1 MTTHKKKVRYWYPWT
16 PSWFREKT
24 IHLTYAQRGLYRDL
38 IDYYM
43 ETKKALPD
51 NDIALANICRIDLST
66 WQLHSVEI
74 RAMFVKIKDEKGVA
88 LLSQNTCDENLAFDA
103 ARSKKNSKNG
113 QKGGRPKAM
122 KDNDKKPL
130 AKPNESTTDNIQQ
143 IAEEER
149 ISSLTQESLKT
160 PLTPQPIPG
169 GDSKSSISGKEE
181 HPAAPQARF
190 DILHL
195 ISDDTHERAKRISRA
210 LNRDFY
216 ELAKL
221 YNAGVREGKRPA
233 PDKPD
238 AAFMAW
244 IPAYTKGKKL

>member
-1 MTTHKKKVRYWYPWT
+1 MTAQKKKVRYWYPWT

-43 ETKKALPD
+43 ESKKPLPD

-66 WQLHSVEI
+66 WQQYSVEI
-74 RAMFVKIKDEKGVA
+74 RAMFMKIKDEKGVA
-88 LLSQNTCDENLAFDA
+88 LLAQSTCEENLAFDA

-113 QKGGRPKAM
+113 QKGGRPKALDG
-122 KDNDKKPL
+122 KGKKPL
-130 AKPNESTTDNIQQ
+130 VKPNESTTDNIQQ

-160 PLTPQPIPG
+160 PLTPRTEQG
-169 GDSKSSISGKEE
+169 GALKPSVLGKE
-181 HPAAPQARF
+181 ALGALVRF
-190 DILHL
+190 DIERLL
-195 ISDDTHERAKRISRA
+195 SDKVRERAKMLARA
-210 LNRDFY
+210 LNRDFFV
-216 ELAKL
+216 LCQT
-221 YNAGVREGKRPA
+221 YNEGVREGKRPP

-238 AAFMAW
+238 GAFLAW
-244 IPAYTKGKKL
+244 IPAYTKNKKL